1 MRLEQGVGKV
11 ILKAEDLDGYLTAS
25 DLEYLS
31 RMDGLY
37 RQAMVS
43 FDILATSASASQ
55 KHHEEEV
62 LIDLYNRM
70 GLLMQEICAA
80 EPRIQVYSFVSPQ
93 ETHGEAS
100 RLIAKLRDVNTGRQ
114 EFVYYIQRAFELL
127 FTLGFGGL
135 EKTNKNYLIVQTPVV
150 TPVQNFA
157 VHKIPNVDEAV
168 RDTVMCVMLRGA
180 LLPSMILS
188 KEIQEYSSSGYLTPF
203 ALFKIKRDDTKSE
216 TTMEYVLDLDH
227 SYFDLEQLD
236 GKHLLFADPMNAT
249 GGSLVTVVKYLLEQ
263 GIMPASV
270 KFFNVISALKG
281 SLRVVRAIDNI
292 TIYTLWMDPSLNE
305 RAYIMPGLGDAGDRI
320 NGRDE
325 DEHPRDM
332 LRLVADYGTNI
343 TGLYRSQLRIIEE
356 TVLRHRQ

>member
-1 MRLEQGVGKV
+1 MSKI
-11 ILKAEDLDGYLTAS
+11 ILKAEDLDGYLSAQ
-25 DLEYLS
+25 DNEYLS
-31 RMDGLY
+31 RMDSLY
-37 RQAMVS
+37 RHTMVS
-43 FDILATSASASQ
+43 FNILATSGSAAQ
-55 KHHEEEV
+55 RRHEEQT
-62 LIDLYNRM
+62 LIDLYNQM
-70 GLLMQEICAA
+70 GTLMQEICAS

-93 ETHGEAS
+93 ETHGEVS

-127 FTLGFGGL
+127 FTLAYGSAG
-135 EKTNKNYLIVQTPVV
+135 KSNKNYLIVKTPVNI
-150 TPVQNFA
+150 PMQNFA
-157 VHKIPNVDEAV
+157 VHKIPNVDAAV
-168 RDTVMCVMLRGA
+168 NDTVMCVMLRGA

-188 KEIQEYSSSGYLTPF
+188 KEIQEYSSSGYVTPF
-203 ALFKIKRDDTKSE
+203 ALFKIKRDDSKRE

-227 SYFDLEQLD
+227 SYFDLAQLD

-263 GIMPASV
+263 GVRPASV

-281 SLRVVRAIDNI
+281 SLRVVRAIENI
-292 TIYTLWMDPSLNE
+292 TTYTLWMDPSLNE

-320 NGRDE
+320 NGMDE
-325 DEHPRDM
+325 EGHPRDM

-356 TVLRHRQ
+356 TVLRHHG

>member
-1 MRLEQGVGKV
+1 VSKV
-11 ILKAEDLDGYLTAS
+11 ILKAEDLDGYLNAG

-31 RMDGLY
+31 RMEILY
-37 RQAMVS
+37 RHAMVS
-43 FDILATSASASQ
+43 FNILSTSTSVSQ
-55 KHHEEEV
+55 KRHEEQT

-70 GLLMQEICAA
+70 GLLMQEICAS

-93 ETHGEAS
+93 ETHGEVS
-100 RLIAKLRDVNTGRQ
+100 RLIAKLRDVDTGRQ

-127 FTLGFGGL
+127 FTLAFGGSD
-135 EKTNKNYLIVQTPVV
+135 KASKNYLIVRTPV
-150 TPVQNFA
+150 TIPVQNFA

-227 SYFDLEQLD
+227 SYFDLAQLD

-249 GGSLVTVVKYLLEQ
+249 GGSLVTVVKYLLDQ
-263 GIMPASV
+263 GVRPASV

-320 NGRDE
+320 NGTDE
-325 DEHPRDM
+325 DVHPRDM

-343 TGLYRSQLRIIEE
+343 AGLYRSQLRIIEE
-356 TVLRHRQ
+356 TVLRHR